1 MDLGAYER
9 VPPEVVANIRA
20 EVTGEVVAAHVI
32 GTSGKST
39 IEDAVESEV
48 FAADSGHDVATEFF
62 EGPGVNGVEVIK
74 NWAIRLNDPKVSLRA
89 AINSLMSAPGHVT
102 AEANVVPNNHVSAE
116 AWVQAS
122 TQRWKTGIG
131 VAAGRGCSNRAESK
145 GSMEL
150 LSLGG
155 EPKGEHNN
163 NQRD

>member
-1 MDLGAYER
+1 MDLGTYKR
-9 VPPEVVANIRA
+9 VTPEVVANIRA

-74 NWAIRLNDPKVSLRA
+74 NWAIRLNDAKVSLRTGVYCA
-89 AINSLMSAPGHVT
+89 MGAPGHVT

-122 TQRWKTGIG
+122 AQGWETGIG
-131 VAAGRGCSNRAESK
+131 GAAGRRRGNGAESK

-155 EPKGEHNN
+155 EPKG
-163 NQRD
+163 